1 MAMCYLT
8 SFNINY
14 LHISNIIRTFALPK
28 KRKNINKMFTIYC
41 SNIGGR
47 KHDLYF
53 KSWENAKESLLN
65 DLKRM
70 TEQFGWKQ
78 TRKTDEFN
86 ADKGLYAFQYNL
98 ITNEGEEVVLSLID
112 AYFND

>member
-1 MAMCYLT
+1 MHYQ
-8 SFNINY
+8 
-14 LHISNIIRTFALPK
+14 

-41 SNIGGR
+41 KNVGGR

-53 KSWENAKESLLN
+53 KSWENAKESLLT
-65 DLKRM
+65 DLKHM
-70 TEQFGWKQ
+70 TEQLGWKQ

-86 ADKGLYAFQYNL
+86 ADKGFYVFQYNL

-112 AYFND
+112 GYFND